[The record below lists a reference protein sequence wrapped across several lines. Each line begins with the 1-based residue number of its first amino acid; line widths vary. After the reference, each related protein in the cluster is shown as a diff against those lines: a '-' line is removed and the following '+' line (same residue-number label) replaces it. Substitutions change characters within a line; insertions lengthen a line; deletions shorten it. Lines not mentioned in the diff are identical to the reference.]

1 MKTNLL
7 LLLITISG
15 ITISCSND
23 NQKEYT
29 EEEVANIEIIKEFT
43 RAMNEVDYEA
53 FKEIID
59 TSMVWHLRGG
69 TMSNTPEAE
78 RNVQAHW
85 KNALPDMDYGIEVI
99 FAHNDMVAVLYNY
112 TGTHMDT
119 LLGFPPTGNK
129 ISVDEMVINRLKN
142 KKVVE
147 QWVVFDFEHIK
158 NQLSKK
164 NNDKKNWP

>member
-7 LLLITISG
+7 LLLIIISV
-15 ITISCSND
+15 IAIACSND
-23 NQKEYT
+23 QKEYT
-29 EEEVANIEIIKEFT
+29 EEEAANIEIIKEYT

-69 TMSNTPEAE
+69 TMSNTPEDE
-78 RNVQAHW
+78 RDVQAYW

-99 FAHNDMVAVLYNY
+99 LAHNDMVAVLYNY

-119 LLGFPPTGNK
+119 LLGFPPAGK
-129 ISVDEMVINRLKN
+129 RISVDEMVINRLKN

-158 NQLSKK
+158 NQLSKQK
-164 NNDKKNWP
+164 

>member
-1 MKTNLL
+1 MKTKLL
-7 LLLITISG
+7 LLLVTISAIG
-15 ITISCSND
+15 IGCSNN
-23 NQKEYT
+23 NQREYT
-29 EEEVANIEIIKEFT
+29 EEEAANIEIIKEYT
-43 RAMNEVDYEA
+43 QAMNEVDYET

-59 TSMVWHLRGG
+59 TSMVWHLRGR
-69 TMSNTPEAE
+69 TLPNAPESE
-78 RNVQAHW
+78 RDVQAHW

-142 KKVVE
+142 KRIVE

-158 NQLSKK
+158 NQLSKQ
-164 NNDKKNWP
+164 NGD

>member
-7 LLLITISG
+7 LLLVTISVIG
-15 ITISCSND
+15 FACSND

-29 EEEVANIEIIKEFT
+29 EEEAANIEIIKEYT
-43 RAMNEVDYEA
+43 RAINEVDYEA

-69 TMSNTPEAE
+69 TMSNTPESE
-78 RNVQAHW
+78 RDIQAHW

-129 ISVDEMVINRLKN
+129 ILVDEMVINRLKN

-147 QWVVFDFEHIK
+147 QCVVFDFEDIK
-158 NQLSKK
+158 NQLSKQ
-164 NNDKKNWP
+164 NED

>member
-1 MKTNLL
+1 MKTNLQ
-7 LLLITISG
+7 LLLIIISV
-15 ITISCSND
+15 SAFACSND
-23 NQKEYT
+23 NQREYT
-29 EEEVANIEIIKEFT
+29 EEEATNIEIIKEFT
-43 RAMNEVDYEA
+43 KAMNEVDYEK

-69 TMSNTPEAE
+69 TMPNTPESE

-99 FAHNDMVAVLYNY
+99 FAHNDMVTVLYNY

-119 LLGFPPTGNK
+119 LLGFPPTGSK
-129 ISVDEMVINRLKN
+129 ISVEEMVINRLKN
-142 KKVVE
+142 KKIVE

-158 NQLSKK
+158 NQLSKQ
-164 NNDKKNWP
+164 NED

>member
-7 LLLITISG
+7 LLLIIISV
-15 ITISCSND
+15 IAIACSND
-23 NQKEYT
+23 QKEYT
-29 EEEVANIEIIKEFT
+29 EEEAANIEIIKEYT

-69 TMSNTPEAE
+69 TMSNTPEDE
-78 RNVQAHW
+78 RDVQAYW

-99 FAHNDMVAVLYNY
+99 LAHNDMVAVLYNY

-119 LLGFPPTGNK
+119 LLGFPPTGK
-129 ISVDEMVINRLKN
+129 RISVDEMVINRLKN

-147 QWVVFDFEHIK
+147 QWVVFDFEYIK
-158 NQLSKK
+158 NQLSKQK
-164 NNDKKNWP
+164 

>member
-29 EEEVANIEIIKEFT
+29 EEEAANIEIIKEYT
-43 RAMNEVDYEA
+43 RAMNEVDYEK

-69 TMSNTPEAE
+69 TMPNTPEDE
-78 RNVQAHW
+78 RDVQAHW

-99 FAHNDMVAVLYNY
+99 FAHDDMVAVLYNY

-119 LLGFPPTGNK
+119 LLGYPSTGNK

-142 KKVVE
+142 KKIVE
-147 QWVVFDFEHIK
+147 SWVVFDFEDIK
-158 NQLSKK
+158 NQLSKQNK
-164 NNDKKNWP
+164 Y

>member
-7 LLLITISG
+7 LLLITISAIG
-15 ITISCSND
+15 IACSND
-23 NQKEYT
+23 NLSEYT
-29 EEEVANIEIIKEFT
+29 EEEEANIEIIKEYT
-43 RAMNEVDYEA
+43 RAMNEVDYET

-69 TMSNTPEAE
+69 TMSNTPESE
-78 RNVQAHW
+78 RDVQAHW

-99 FAHNDMVAVLYNY
+99 FAHNDMVTVLYNY

-147 QWVVFDFEHIK
+147 QWVVFDFEDIK
-158 NQLSKK
+158 NQLSKQ
-164 NNDKKNWP
+164 NED

>member
-1 MKTNLL
+1 MNKLYPILVLALVSITMSCTN
-7 LLLITISG
+7 
-15 ITISCSND
+15 D
-23 NQKEYT
+23 KKAEYT
-29 EEEVANIEIIKEFT
+29 EEEAANINIVKEYT

-69 TMSNTPEAE
+69 TMSNTPESE
-78 RNVQAHW
+78 RDVQAHW
-85 KNALPDMDYGIEVI
+85 KNALPDMNYGIEVI

-147 QWVVFDFEHIK
+147 QWVVFDFEDIK

-164 NNDKKNWP
+164 